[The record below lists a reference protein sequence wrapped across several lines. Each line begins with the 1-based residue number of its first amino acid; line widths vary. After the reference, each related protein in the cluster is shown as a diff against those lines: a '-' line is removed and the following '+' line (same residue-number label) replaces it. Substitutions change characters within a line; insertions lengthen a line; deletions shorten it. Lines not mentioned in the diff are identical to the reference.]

1 MFNKISSGYI
11 SIIHQPAMRINKAI
25 LDNSLYEP
33 GFQSGHSEVVVFF
46 QMYSTVN
53 FEGTCKSKDQVACNV
68 K

>member
-1 MFNKISSGYI
+1 
-11 SIIHQPAMRINKAI
+11 MRINKAI

-33 GFQSGHSEVVVFF
+33 GFQSGHSEVVVLF